1 LTNKTAILI
10 FANSAKAEGLNKPFK
25 KSTVLFEALNT
36 EIEAKVK
43 QTQLPYFIVSE
54 SQQVGY
60 SFGERFTNAIQSI
73 FNKGFDNIITIG
85 NDTPHLTAGHIN
97 IAHQKLKSN
106 ALVLGPSQD
115 GGFYLMGISKKL
127 FNAKNF
133 INLPWQTSQLR
144 ERIIKLLS
152 FNKIDVLLLETLT
165 DIDCILDAKKIK
177 DSFRSISTLI
187 KNILLKIITSAK
199 AKKKYLFQILKL
211 NLISSNYNK
220 GPPIIFSI

>member
-1 LTNKTAILI
+1 MTNKTAILI